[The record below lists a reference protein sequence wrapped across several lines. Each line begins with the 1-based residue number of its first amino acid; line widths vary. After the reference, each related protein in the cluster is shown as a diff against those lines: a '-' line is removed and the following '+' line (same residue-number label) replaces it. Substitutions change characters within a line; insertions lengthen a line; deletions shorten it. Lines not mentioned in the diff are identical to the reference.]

1 MHTASVPQVLGQAL
15 GLLVSGLPSCM
26 TGAYVSPSFEDP
38 WNQTGS
44 APGALGFL
52 RNCSTPDFFF
62 PLEKGLVQYKN
73 TFGIIE

>member
-26 TGAYVSPSFEDP
+26 TGAYAWPSFEDP

-52 RNCSTPDFFF
+52 RYCSTPDFFLSF
-62 PLEKGLVQYKN
+62 RKGVG
-73 TFGIIE
+73 TV

>member
-1 MHTASVPQVLGQAL
+1 MHTASVSQVLGQAL

-52 RNCSTPDFFF
+52 RNCSTPDIFSFKKGGWYSIKI
-62 PLEKGLVQYKN
+62 PLAY
-73 TFGIIE
+73 